1 MRRALIRQ
9 AFGLKMAALLS
20 DEVQIIWENTP
31 VLDRDSFRAWLY
43 LGLIFTSDA
52 QDTQLIDTHK
62 NLSSGRLKGWL
73 AVPSGSGMQQLDSL
87 IDTLDTAIGQQHFD
101 GRGSGMQQ
109 LDSLIDTLDT
119 AIGQQHFDGLRT
131 KRLEAELPLDIP
143 PFQKLHFAI
152 PFTYF
157 HRPIEGPID
166 S

>member
-101 GRGSGMQQ
+101 G
-109 LDSLIDTLDT
+109 
-119 AIGQQHFDGLRT
+119 LRT

>member
-20 DEVQIIWENTP
+20 YEVQIIWENTP

-101 GRGSGMQQ
+101 G
-109 LDSLIDTLDT
+109 
-119 AIGQQHFDGLRT
+119 LRT